1 MTLTSTEAA
10 EALGITTSGLRTL
23 VQKGRITPI
32 RPGAHLGLGRPEL
45 TFHAKDVYDLQV
57 QRRTKAEVA
66 WQEALWA
73 AVDQVVVAGHTL

>member
-1 MTLTSTEAA
+1 MTLTSSEAA

-23 VQKGRITPI
+23 VQKERLKPVN
-32 RPGAHLGLGRPEL
+32 PGAHLKTGRPEQ

-66 WQEALWA
+66 WQEAMWA
-73 AVDQVVVAGHTL
+73 EVDRLMAVA